1 MRFPPDANPRA
12 GRTTTRNGMKALSQM
27 AVMAAI
33 IATLTYVPLG
43 VVLALV
49 LGMVGVP
56 LDALVTLGGAVHA
69 PLGLLLGW
77 LLAFAGACGYAAWL
91 FPWGDKVFGWPGG
104 E

>member
-1 MRFPPDANPRA
+1 MRTAL
-12 GRTTTRNGMKALSQM
+12 KALSQM

-33 IATLTYVPLG
+33 IATLTYLPLG

-49 LGMVGVP
+49 VRLVGMP
-56 LDALVTLGGAVHA
+56 LDVLLTLGGTVHA
-69 PLGLLLGW
+69 TLGLLLGW
-77 LLAFAGACGYAAWL
+77 RLVFAGACGYAAWL